1 MYSDTLTLK
10 YINDAS
16 LYVLYTQT
24 DHTRT
29 RIVAL
34 KRNIADSLRRHY
46 PYRFNGSISDATN
59 NRVCDITPSAAAPY
73 NWYLYQAQYYFSPFP
88 PVSRPPPPLG
98 RWSNS
103 WADGRTQSCTLSKL
117 EEWESPTI
125 ATWGEQRN
133 MPPPPP
139 LANAYCA

>member
-88 PVSRPPPPLG
+88 PVSRPPATIGQMVELMG
-98 RWSNS
+98 RWSDSIMYTFKARRMGKSNTRDEGGTTKY
-103 WADGRTQSCTLSKL
+103 A
-117 EEWESPTI
+117 
-125 ATWGEQRN
+125 
-133 MPPPPP
+133 PP

>member
-73 NWYLYQAQYYFSPFP
+73 SWYLCQAQYYFSPFP
-88 PVSRPPPPLG
+88 PSPPPHTIGQMVELMG
-98 RWSNS
+98 RWLDSIMHTFTSRKMEKSNNRNK
-103 WADGRTQSCTLSKL
+103 GG
-117 EEWESPTI
+117 
-125 ATWGEQRN
+125 ATKYA
-133 MPPPPP
+133 PP